1 MTCIQYT
8 LVASKC
14 VLEDLTVPEEN
25 QGIEGLATA
34 AAEEE
39 NQGIEGLAT
48 AAEEAAPLL
57 EKGHP
62 KPVAAFV
69 GAKRG
74 RCKGFRG
81 KPGTAAAARAPRA
94 VRFVGNLVN
103 ALDAAL
109 PIAAP
114 RVAGFAMIS
123 PMVLGLSFAV
133 LMVKPLYL
141 KI

>member
-1 MTCIQYT
+1 MASMGIFEY
-8 LVASKC
+8 LV
-14 VLEDLTVPEEN
+14 VPEEEN
-25 QGIEGLATA
+25 KEVKGLAA
-34 AAEEE
+34 AAAVAVTELEEGK
-39 NQGIEGLAT
+39 NGLEGLAT
-48 AAEEAAPLL
+48 AAEVPEAAV

-62 KPVAAFV
+62 KPLAAFV

-74 RCKGFRG
+74 RCKGFCV
-81 KPGTAAAARAPRA
+81 KPGTAAATTAPRA
-94 VRFVGNLVN
+94 VRFVGNLAN

-114 RVAGFAMIS
+114 RLLGFAMIS
-123 PMVLGLSFAV
+123 PMVRGLSFAV

>member
-1 MTCIQYT
+1 MGIFEC
-8 LVASKC
+8 LV
-14 VLEDLTVPEEN
+14 VPEEEN
-25 QGIEGLATA
+25 QGVEGLAAVAEENQGVEGLAA

-39 NQGIEGLAT
+39 NQGVEGLA
-48 AAEEAAPLL
+48 AV

-62 KPVAAFV
+62 KPDAAFV

-74 RCKGFRG
+74 RCKGFCG
-81 KPGTAAAARAPRA
+81 NPGTAAAATTAPRA
-94 VRFVGNLVN
+94 VRFVGNLAN

-114 RVAGFAMIS
+114 RLLGFAMIS

>member
-1 MTCIQYT
+1 MGIFECR
-8 LVASKC
+8 V
-14 VLEDLTVPEEN
+14 VPEEEN
-25 QGIEGLATA
+25 KEVKGLAA
-34 AAEEE
+34 AAAVAVTELEEGK
-39 NQGIEGLAT
+39 NGLEGLAT
-48 AAEEAAPLL
+48 AAEVPEAAV

-62 KPVAAFV
+62 KPLAALA
-69 GAKRG
+69 GAAAKID
-74 RCKGFRG
+74 RCKGFCV
-81 KPGTAAAARAPRA
+81 KPGTATTAPRA
-94 VRFVGNLVN
+94 VRFVGNLAN

-114 RVAGFAMIS
+114 RLLGFAMIS